1 MKKFVA
7 IILFLIP
14 FVLFSQN
21 KATSPYEYFSE
32 RNLFI
37 DSSSN
42 PFLYYKIY
50 DWIGARYKYSGNT
63 QQGIDCSGFVSEIY
77 KNVYC
82 TELSGGS
89 RDIFKLTKP
98 VNKTSLQEG
107 DLLFFKIKK
116 GNISHVGVYLG
127 NNKFAHATTKIGVTI
142 SDLDEPYYKK
152 YFYKG
157 GRLVQQNTSNQ

>member
-7 IILFLIP
+7 TILFLIP
-14 FVLFSQN
+14 AVLFSQN
-21 KATSPYEYFSE
+21 KYDSPDHYFSE

-42 PFLYYKIY
+42 PFLYYKIF
-50 DWIGARYKYSGNT
+50 DWLGTRYKYSGKTEN
-63 QQGIDCSGFVSEIY
+63 GIDCSGFVSEIY

-89 RDIFKLTKP
+89 RDIFKLTQP

-127 NNKFAHATTKIGVTI
+127 NNKFVHATTRIGVTV

-157 GRLVQQNTSNQ
+157 GRLVQQNTINQ